1 MASNPQLHIA
11 IVGAGL
17 GGLAA
22 AISIS
27 LSGHRATILEQ
38 ASELGEVY
46 PSPTSTEHYLTRL
59 GWSRHPNPSKLLKYP
74 TQTWCPRPDQN
85 SLHNT

>member
-1 MASNPQLHIA
+1 MANKRQLHIA

-38 ASELGEVY
+38 ASEIGEVRTQLPHPFITNSSRLERGSKY
-46 PSPTSTEHYLTRL
+46 HQTLPQFSANLASSP
-59 GWSRHPNPSKLLKYP
+59 KL
-74 TQTWCPRPDQN
+74 RPFPQ
-85 SLHNT
+85 S